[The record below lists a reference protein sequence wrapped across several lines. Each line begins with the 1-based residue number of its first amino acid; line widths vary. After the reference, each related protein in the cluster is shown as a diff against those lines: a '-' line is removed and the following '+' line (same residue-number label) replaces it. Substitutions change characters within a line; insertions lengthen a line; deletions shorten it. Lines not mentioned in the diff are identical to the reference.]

1 MSSITKEAS
10 FFLRRFLEFVIENI
24 KNECN
29 ITTEGKLK
37 VLFFSFFEPAYVQV
51 VEWWFKNEMP
61 YPPHVMEVQI
71 EILLEGNLVFPTEK
85 IELKFKLA
93 LPFITK

>member
-1 MSSITKEAS
+1 MTKEAS

-37 VLFFSFFEPAYVQV
+37 VLFFSFFEAAYVQV

-61 YPPHVMEVQI
+61 YPPHVMEVHI
-71 EILLEGNLVFPTEK
+71 EILLDGNLVFPTEK

>member
-1 MSSITKEAS
+1 MSSITKEAP

-37 VLFFSFFEPAYVQV
+37 VLFFSFFEAAYVQV

-71 EILLEGNLVFPTEK
+71 EILLEGNLVFPT
-85 IELKFKLA
+85 
-93 LPFITK
+93 ITFYNQIKTSCQIGS